1 MAAGAVLVL
10 TGWGF
15 ERTLRAERALQARRW
30 VASLESVADARK
42 EALASWMAER
52 RADVEVLAWD
62 PDLIGYCSGGGRSRA
77 GRSSHVRA
85 HLDNL
90 QRFLGVLGAYLFDA
104 GGEVLLAGSG
114 APPLCPAT
122 PPMARRVVRERRLL
136 LHDVHSGARGAPMI
150 GFLAPVFER
159 ADPMERSADAPVLG
173 VVALYLDPRTTLLPL
188 LRHHGLSGP
197 RVRIYLVRRVPG
209 GLEVLGAR
217 GGPVTDLPEAPPGTI
232 VAAAVE
238 SREVGGRF
246 AALDGR
252 PVLGVVRWIS
262 DAGWGLV
269 VEVDEAEALAG
280 WRHQVLWESALAAM
294 ALLCLALG
302 GVAAWRTWAG
312 RRYRRLL
319 EEIRDREERLQALA
333 RGSEDAVFLKDLE
346 GRYLLV
352 NPAAARLLGVP
363 PGAAEG
369 QRAEDCL
376 PPETARDLAAHD
388 RRVLETGKAFHGEET
403 IPVDGEPRTFLA
415 SRIPIRDAG
424 GTIRGV
430 AGVLRDITERKRWEE
445 DLARRARTL
454 DGLYRLASRLTLA
467 PTEEDVLHAVVE
479 GAVTA
484 FRAHAGV
491 LYRLDPGGQGLHLA
505 AGQGLALAHRA
516 RLARFGRDRGLLGLA
531 LRREQTL
538 LVEDCRAHPAAAP
551 EELGLLEAASL
562 AAVPLRA
569 DGTVLGVLG
578 LGFREP
584 RGFRDHEKE
593 ALEALGHMAGVALE
607 RARALRSLRAEAENR
622 RRAEGRLRRLHDAT
636 AGLTGQPLLRSLV
649 SALSGELGCRW
660 AMLSRVDPEGCT
672 GVPLAAAEEGRPMD
686 IGPFSLEGTP
696 CSEAV
701 RNRTP
706 VTYERGAAERFP
718 GSPFLREAGVEAY
731 LGHPLTDSRGRVLGI
746 LCAFHPAPLDLGP
759 AEREV
764 LALYARRA
772 AGELERMAAE
782 ERLAETRRVLDTL
795 IENLPGAVYRCE
807 ARPGRR
813 AVRFLSPAIQAIVG
827 LAPEEI
833 TGDPARGLEDWVVP
847 EDRARVWAEIEA
859 AVAQGRSY
867 EVEYR
872 IHDARGQVRWVYDV
886 GREVRGAEGKRWLE
900 GVLFDHTERRALEA
914 QLTHSQR
921 MEALGRLAGGVA
933 HDFNN
938 LLTAISGYGE
948 LLLRRAR
955 GDEKTRR
962 AAREILKAADRAADL
977 THQLLAFSRRQAV
990 EPKVVDLNECIRD
1003 LAGMLERVL
1012 GEDVRFHLDLAPES
1026 LRLKADPGQLEQV
1039 VLNLVVNARDAMAS
1053 GGDLWVR
1060 TAGAAAGPGQGAPPG
1075 AYAVI
1080 EVADTGP
1087 GIPPEVLEHIFE
1099 PFFTTKGEDRGTGL
1113 GLSTVYGIVKQAGG
1127 VVRVET
1133 EPGRGT
1139 TFRVF
1144 WPTWEGPGRRGT
1156 DEGNGGAGKAAGRG
1170 RRVALVEDDDAV
1182 RTLAADSLR
1191 ARGYRVRTFG
1201 CGQEAQT
1208 ALERGE
1214 GVDVLVTDVVMPG
1227 LQGPELVRRLRAR
1240 WPEMKVVFISG
1251 HAGDRLDGL
1260 DLPGT
1265 AFLQKPFRLAHLQE
1279 AVASLLDP
1287 GAG

>member
-1 MAAGAVLVL
+1 MAVLA
-10 TGWGF
+10 GWGF
-15 ERTLRAERALQARRW
+15 VGTLRAERALQVRRW
-30 VASLESVADARK
+30 VARLESVADARK
-42 EALASWMAER
+42 EALGSWMAER

-62 PDLIGYCSGGGRSRA
+62 PDLIGYCA
-77 GRSSHVRA
+77 GKGDSPAAGSSHVRA

-90 QRFLGVLGAYLFDA
+90 QRFVGVLGAYLFGP
-104 GGEVLLAGSG
+104 GGEVILAGSG
-114 APPLCPAT
+114 APLPCPAT
-122 PPMARRVVRERRLL
+122 PPMARRAVRERRLL
-136 LHDVHSGARGAPMI
+136 LHDVHTTGQGTPMI

-159 ADPMERSADAPVLG
+159 PDPMERRPDAPVLG

-188 LRHHGLSGP
+188 LRHHGLSP
-197 RVRIYLVRRVPG
+197 PQVRTYLVRRVPG
-209 GLEVLGAR
+209 GLELLGASR
-217 GGPVTDLPEAPPGTI
+217 DEPVRDLPAAPPGSA
-232 VAAAVE
+232 VAAAMGA
-238 SREVGGRF
+238 REAGGRF

-252 PVLGVVRWIS
+252 PVLGVARWIS

-269 VEVDEAEALAG
+269 VEVDEAAALAG
-280 WRHQVLWESALAAM
+280 WRHQVLWQSVIGGM
-294 ALLCLALG
+294 VLLCLVLA

-312 RRYRRLL
+312 NRYRRLL
-319 EEIRDREERLQALA
+319 HEIRDREERLQALA

-363 PGAAEG
+363 ADAAEG
-369 QRAEDCL
+369 RRAEEYL
-376 PPETARDLAAHD
+376 PPGVARELADHD

-403 IPVDGEPRTFLA
+403 IQVEGEPRTFLA

-424 GTIRGV
+424 GAIRGV

-445 DLARRARTL
+445 ELAGRARTL

-467 PTEEDVLHAVVE
+467 PAEDEVLHAVVE

-484 FRAHAGV
+484 FRAHTGV
-491 LYRLDPGGQGLHLA
+491 LYRLAPDGQGLRLA
-505 AGQGLALAHRA
+505 AGQGLSLARRV
-516 RLARFGRDRGLLGLA
+516 RLARIGCDRGLLGLA
-531 LRREQTL
+531 LSREQTL
-538 LVEDCRAHPAAAP
+538 LVEDCPAHPAAIP
-551 EELGLLEAASL
+551 EELELLEASSL

-569 DGTVLGVLG
+569 EGAVLGVLG
-578 LGFREP
+578 LGFLEP

-607 RARALRSLRAEAENR
+607 RARALGSLRAEAESR
-622 RRAEGRLRRLHDAT
+622 RRAEARLRRLHDAT
-636 AGLTGQPLLRSLV
+636 AGLTGQPLLRSVVL
-649 SALSGELGCRW
+649 ALSGELGCRW
-660 AMLSRVDPEGCT
+660 AMLSRVDPQGHT
-672 GVPLAAAEEGRPMD
+672 GVPLAAAQEGQSMEV
-686 IGPFSLEGTP
+686 GPFPLEGTP

-718 GSPFLREAGVEAY
+718 GSPLLREAGVEAY
-731 LGHPLTDSRGRVLGI
+731 LGHPLTDSRGRILGI
-746 LCAFHPAPLDLGP
+746 LCAFHDAPLDLGP

-795 IENLPGAVYRCE
+795 IENLPGAVYRCQ

-813 AVRFLSPAIQAIVG
+813 AVRFLSPAIRAIVG

-833 TGDPARGLEDWVVP
+833 TGDPARGLDDWVVP
-847 EDRARVWAEIEA
+847 EDRSRVWAEIEA
-859 AVAQGRSY
+859 AVAGGRSY

-872 IHDARGQVRWVYDV
+872 IHDARGKIRWVYDV
-886 GREVRGAEGKRWLE
+886 GREVRGAGGEPWLE

-955 GDEKTRR
+955 GDERTRR
-962 AAREILKAADRAADL
+962 AAGEILKAADRAADL
-977 THQLLAFSRRQAV
+977 THHLLAFSRRQAV

-1003 LAGMLERVL
+1003 LVGMLERVL
-1012 GEDVRFHLDLAPES
+1012 GEDVRLHLDLAPEP
-1026 LRLKADPGQLEQV
+1026 LRVKADPGQMEQV
-1039 VLNLVVNARDAMAS
+1039 VLNLVVNARDAMPS

-1060 TAGAAAGPGQGAPPG
+1060 AAKGRDEALGEGPGPC
-1075 AYAVI
+1075 AVI
-1080 EVADTGP
+1080 EVTDTGT
-1087 GIPPEVLEHIFE
+1087 GIPPDVLEHIFE

-1127 VVRVET
+1127 LVRVET

-1139 TFRVF
+1139 TFRVL
-1144 WPTWEGPGRRGT
+1144 WPTLARPGRRCRREEPGPAVRP
-1156 DEGNGGAGKAAGRG
+1156 AGQGRK
-1170 RRVALVEDDDAV
+1170 VALVEDDDAV
-1182 RTLAADSLR
+1182 RVLAAESLR
-1191 ARGYRVRTFG
+1191 AHGYRVRAFG
-1201 CGQEAQT
+1201 CAREARA
-1208 ALERGE
+1208 ALEQGE

-1227 LQGPELVRRLRAR
+1227 LQGPDLVRGLRER
-1240 WPEMKVVFISG
+1240 WPGLKVVFISG
-1251 HAGDRLDGL
+1251 HAGDHLEGL

-1265 AFLQKPFRLAHLQE
+1265 AFLQKPFRLARLHA

-1287 GAG
+1287 GPG